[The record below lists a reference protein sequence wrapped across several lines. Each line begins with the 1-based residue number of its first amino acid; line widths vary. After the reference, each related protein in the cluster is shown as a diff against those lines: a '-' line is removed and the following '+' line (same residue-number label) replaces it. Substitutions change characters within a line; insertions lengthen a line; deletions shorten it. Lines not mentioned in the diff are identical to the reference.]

1 MCERPVR
8 PLVPVA
14 AFVRSAQ
21 TLESIGAG
29 HAAAGADLL
38 LRGCEPAPGG
48 PPPRAAVVLTY
59 WYAWS
64 RGGRVVNNLPLNSF
78 LY

>member
-48 PPPRAAVVLTY
+48 PPPRAAVVRTGT
-59 WYAWS
+59 
-64 RGGRVVNNLPLNSF
+64 RGRAADRVVNNLPLNSF